1 LKVDFGALSKIEA
14 IAREKRVVNHPRGRS
29 FMMTKRSVFVLWI
42 GAVLSASVL
51 AATSGVQKPAVTV
64 GDFAVKLSKALGKPA
79 TDQRAAVEA
88 LKAVGVQVGNDL
100 GAGLTEGVA
109 ARILGELGLRTTAS
123 RPDSP
128 VSAKKADQFAALVG
142 LSAGAAPGLPT
153 GTPLPTQCLEERDR
167 GQCINCCHDALA
179 AQGVVDNNGCTVFCH
194 AVLPP
199 GKSSPDEPQP

>member
-1 LKVDFGALSKIEA
+1 MITKKSA
-14 IAREKRVVNHPRGRS
+14 VVLLIS
-29 FMMTKRSVFVLWI
+29 AVLAVSVF
-42 GAVLSASVL
+42 
-51 AATSGVQKPAVTV
+51 AATSGVQKSAVTV
-64 GDFAVKLSKALGKPA
+64 GDFAVKLTKALGKPA

-88 LKAVGVQVGNDL
+88 LKSLGVKVGNDL
-100 GAGLTEGVA
+100 DAGLTEGVA

-128 VSAKKADQFAALVG
+128 VSGKKADQFAALAG
-142 LSAGAAPGLPT
+142 LSAAASSGLPSS
-153 GTPLPTQCLEERDR
+153 TPLPTQCLEEKDR

-199 GKSSPDEPQP
+199 GKSSPDEPLP